1 MAVTVAVTRLPGLL
15 VDVVRDTFADDPS
28 VRVEMLRAIEP
39 DGIDAAIRRQ
49 GADVVIV
56 GVPAGEGTVDRG
68 LPYDLVLRHRD
79 LVVLALSTDA
89 RSAWMYELRPSAHPI
104 REVSPAGLR
113 AVVHEALEAR
123 RGALP

>member
-1 MAVTVAVTRLPGLL
+1 MAVIVAVTRLPGLL
-15 VDVVRDTFADDPS
+15 ADVVRDTFADDPS
-28 VRVEMLRAIEP
+28 VRVETLRIEP
-39 DGIDAAIRRQ
+39 DGIDAAIRQQ
-49 GADVVIV
+49 GADVVII
-56 GVPAGEGTVDRG
+56 GVPAGEGTLDRG